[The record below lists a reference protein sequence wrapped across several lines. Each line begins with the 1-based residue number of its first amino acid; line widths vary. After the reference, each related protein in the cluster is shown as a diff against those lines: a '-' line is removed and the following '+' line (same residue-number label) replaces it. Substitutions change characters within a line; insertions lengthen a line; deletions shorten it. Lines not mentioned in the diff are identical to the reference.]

1 MKKKMKETVSIE
13 RWMKALNRF
22 LLKNG
27 SSMEQMRWKSQ
38 QPAPANNR
46 GAFDDTAENS
56 GLINLVRGGGW
67 NNSTAVSKI
76 SCPVI
81 DMTQYSF
88 EDQMDG
94 KGRKIEY
101 MGIRYNAT
109 GGSRKGGGK
118 NNNDNEIKRYYSC
131 GMIQESL
138 HGPWIPDQQKR
149 GTGTMKIKEGEEVN
163 RRK

>member
-1 MKKKMKETVSIE
+1 MKETVSIE

-27 SSMEQMRWKSQ
+27 SSTEQMRSKSQ

-46 GAFDDTAENS
+46 GAFNDTAENS

-67 NNSTAVSKI
+67 NNSTVVSKI

-94 KGRKIEY
+94 KRRKIEY
-101 MGIRYNAT
+101 MGIRYNCT

-118 NNNDNEIKRYYSC
+118 NNNYNEIKRYYSC

-138 HGPWIPDQQKR
+138 HGPWIPHQ
-149 GTGTMKIKEGEEVN
+149 
-163 RRK
+163 

>member
-1 MKKKMKETVSIE
+1 MENKPIYEKKMKETVSIE

-27 SSMEQMRWKSQ
+27 SSADQMRWKSQ

-46 GAFDDTAENS
+46 GAFNNTAENS
-56 GLINLVRGGGW
+56 GSINLVRGGGW

-94 KGRKIEY
+94 KQRKIEY
-101 MGIRYNAT
+101 MGISTIAQVVPGKV
-109 GGSRKGGGK
+109 GGR
-118 NNNDNEIKRYYSC
+118 IT
-131 GMIQESL
+131 MI
-138 HGPWIPDQQKR
+138 
-149 GTGTMKIKEGEEVN
+149 MKSKAIILVS
-163 RRK
+163 